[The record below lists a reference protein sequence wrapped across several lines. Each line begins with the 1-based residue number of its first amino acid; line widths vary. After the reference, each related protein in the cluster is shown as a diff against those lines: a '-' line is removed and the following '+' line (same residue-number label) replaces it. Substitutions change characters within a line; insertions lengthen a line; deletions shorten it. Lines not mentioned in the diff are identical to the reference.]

1 MAIKTDTFTST
12 GGGGGAVTSV
22 NTFTGA
28 VVLSANDLAA
38 DHTATN
44 YTATNANIDG
54 HLSGI
59 DSKLGTIAA
68 GLTYKGTFNATA
80 GTPDLSSALK
90 GDLYVIDTAGT
101 IYGQTWA
108 VGDHLLINADMGG
121 TITNSKIDKID
132 NTDQVTSV
140 NTLTGAV
147 VLSANDLAADH
158 TAVNYTAANANID
171 GHLSGIDSAL
181 GASANPTLNDVTT
194 NGDTT
199 TNAIN
204 VGTITTSGDILADS
218 GDTRTIGDEDTRFI
232 TYYGDMNG
240 AIRFKAKNDHG
251 SQITK
256 GQVVYIKGLAG
267 DGTTPTVGLADAD
280 DSAKMPAFGLA
291 FNTANDQAE
300 VQIVSFGNLGG
311 LNTST
316 FAVGDTLFVDTT
328 AGGLTKTKPTGE
340 TAQLQNIGRVIRSNN
355 GGGVIMVGG
364 AGRSAATPNLDQDK
378 VFLGN
383 ASNQSVSTALSS
395 IGLSKFN
402 NDSGFLTNINS
413 ESLNDLSDVSFT
425 AGAGIDNYV
434 LTYDNGT
441 STWGAEAAPTA
452 AAASETVAGVIE
464 IATNAEASA
473 ATATDKALVP
483 SNISSLDLSAMNNTT
498 SAFISG
504 ISGESLNDLS
514 DVSFTAGAGIDNY
527 VLTYDNG
534 TSTWGA
540 ELVPSAPVTSVNT
553 LTGAVVV
560 SGNDIAADHTAVNYT
575 AANAN
580 VDGHFSGIDTKLGT
594 LISDITG
601 ESLNDLSDVS
611 FTAGAGI
618 DNYVL
623 TYDNGTSTW
632 GAEAAPTA
640 AAASETVAGVI
651 EIATNVEASAATA
664 TDKALVPS
672 NISSL
677 DLSAMDNTTS
687 AFISNIT
694 SESLNDLS
702 DVSFTAGAGI
712 DNYVLTYDNGTST
725 WGAEVVPSAPV
736 TSVNT
741 LTGAVVVSGNDI
753 AADHTAT
760 NYTAANANVDGHFSG
775 IDTKLGTLISDIT
788 GESLNDLSDV
798 SFTAGAGIDNYVL
811 TYDNGTSSWGA
822 EAAPTAAAASE
833 TVAGVIEIATNAEA
847 SAATAPDKALVP
859 SNISS
864 LDLSAM
870 NNTTSAFIS
879 GISGESL
886 NDLSDVSFTAGAG
899 IDNYVLTYDNGTSTW
914 GAEVVPSAPVT
925 SVNTQT
931 GAVVISG
938 NDVAADHTAVNYTAA
953 NANVDGH
960 LSGIDTKLGT
970 LISDI
975 TGESL
980 NDLSDVSF
988 TAGAGIDNFVLTY
1001 DNGTS
1006 TWGAEAVSIPKP
1018 TVTAQNSTTTL
1029 STPSAGVIEEVYTV
1043 NSASAVIL
1051 TLVSAAT
1058 VGEGFK
1064 YQIKRL
1070 GTGAV
1075 TVDPAS
1081 TEYIDYSGQTTFS
1094 IGAQYDSI
1102 TLISDGTNWL
1112 LI

>member
-1 MAIKTDTFTST
+1 MAIKTDTFTSI

-22 NTFTGA
+22 NTQTGA

-44 YTATNANIDG
+44 YTAANANIDG

-80 GTPDLSSALK
+80 GTPDLSSAVK

-108 VGDHLLINADMGG
+108 IGDHLLINEDMGG

-267 DGTTPTVGLADAD
+267 DGTTPTVALADAD

-316 FAVGDTLFVDTT
+316 FAVGDTLYVDTT

-355 GGGVIMVGG
+355 GAGVIMVGG

-383 ASNQSVSTALSS
+383 ASNQSVSTSLSS

-413 ESLNDLSDVSFT
+413 ESINDLSDVT
-425 AGAGIDNYV
+425 ITGATSGEV
-434 LTYDNGT
+434 LRYNG
-441 STWGAEAAPTA
+441 SAW
-452 AAASETVAGVIE
+452 VD
-464 IATNAEASA
+464 ATLAYS
-473 ATATDKALVP
+473 
-483 SNISSLDLSAMNNTT
+483 DLSGTPTNVSTFT
-498 SAFISG
+498 
-504 ISGESLNDLS
+504 ND
-514 DVSFTAGAGIDNY
+514 AGY
-527 VLTYDNG
+527 LT
-534 TSTWGA
+534 
-540 ELVPSAPVTSVNT
+540 
-553 LTGAVVV
+553 
-560 SGNDIAADHTAVNYT
+560 
-575 AANAN
+575 
-580 VDGHFSGIDTKLGT
+580 
-594 LISDITG
+594 DITG
-601 ESLNDLSDVS
+601 ESIGDLSDVTIT
-611 FTAGAGI
+611 TATNGQ
-618 DNYVL
+618 VL
-623 TYDNGTSTW
+623 SYNGSAW
-632 GAEAAPTA
+632 VNS
-640 AAASETVAGVI
+640 AASAGSLAGLSDVTI
-651 EIATNVEASAATA
+651 TGASTGEVLRYNGSVWVDATLAYSDLSGTPTNVSTFTNDAGYLTG
-664 TDKALVPS
+664 
-672 NISSL
+672 
-677 DLSAMDNTTS
+677 
-687 AFISNIT
+687 IT
-694 SESLNDLS
+694 GESIGDLS
-702 DVSFTAGAGI
+702 DVTITGASTGEVLRYNGSVWVDATLAYSDLSGTPTNVSTFTNDAG
-712 DNYVLTYDNGTST
+712 Y
-725 WGAEVVPSAPV
+725 
-736 TSVNT
+736 
-741 LTGAVVVSGNDI
+741 LTG
-753 AADHTAT
+753 
-760 NYTAANANVDGHFSG
+760 
-775 IDTKLGTLISDIT
+775 IT
-788 GESLNDLSDV
+788 GESIGDLSDV
-798 SFTAGAGIDNYVL
+798 TITSASTGEVL
-811 TYDNGTSSWGA
+811 RYNGSAW
-822 EAAPTAAAASE
+822 
-833 TVAGVIEIATNAEA
+833 VDATLAY
-847 SAATAPDKALVP
+847 S
-859 SNISS
+859 
-864 LDLSAM
+864 DLSGTPTNVSTFTNDAGYL
-870 NNTTSAFIS
+870 T
-879 GISGESL
+879 GITGESIG
-886 NDLSDVSFTAGAG
+886 DLSDVTITTATNGQ
-899 IDNYVLTYDNGTSTW
+899 VLTYNG
-914 GAEVVPSAPVT
+914 SAW
-925 SVNTQT
+925 VNQ
-931 GAVVISG
+931 
-938 NDVAADHTAVNYTAA
+938 
-953 NANVDGH
+953 
-960 LSGIDTKLGT
+960 
-970 LISDI
+970 
-975 TGESL
+975 
-980 NDLSDVSF
+980 
-988 TAGAGIDNFVLTY
+988 
-1001 DNGTS
+1001 
-1006 TWGAEAVSIPKP
+1006 AVSISAP
-1018 TVTAQNSTTTL
+1018 TVTAQNSTATL

-1043 NSASAVIL
+1043 NSASAVTL
-1051 TLVSAAT
+1051 TLVSAVT